1 MKRSSIVSIQLTTK
15 TQWPRSMLMKK
26 KNKTKQK
33 KNRNNRFILFF
44 VKICP
49 QSLIIDAFIKE
60 KATCW
65 YHTGHDSNS
74 ELHLSKNYSV
84 TAYDQSGLIKHATQK
99 NKLHSDQE
107 NQLQYIYKNIIYNIY
122 MYNIIYIIYI
132 IYIQLFQFTLSD
144 QSLKPTRGTAF
155 KQ

>member
-1 MKRSSIVSIQLTTK
+1 MNNEKIVNRVNPTDNEDAVTK
-15 TQWPRSMLMKK
+15 KYVDEK
-26 KNKTKQK
+26 KTKQNNK

-74 ELHLSKNYSV
+74 ELHHSKNYSV
-84 TAYDQSGLIKHATQK
+84 TAYDQSGLIKHATLKINLTQTK
-99 NKLHSDQE
+99 KINF
-107 NQLQYIYKNIIYNIY
+107 NIYIKNIIYNIY
-122 MYNIIYIIYI
+122 MYNVIYI